1 MSYLLNCMNT
11 AVGASST
18 HQFDRV
24 VRRDESERSFEMLL
38 H

>member
-24 VRRDESERSFEMLL
+24 VRDESERSFKILL